1 VPPGGTGEVETSP
14 CGILHSN
21 RCYIAS
27 ALGHKAWTDSN
38 WLLSNGRQSNP
49 WRTSEGS
56 LDALK
61 RNIVVI
67 SMHVWPV
74 TLETF

>member
-1 VPPGGTGEVETSP
+1 MALEKWRNLLVGFFIVIDAIWLVLW
-14 CGILHSN
+14 GIKHELIPIGF
-21 RCYIAS
+21 YVME
-27 ALGHKAWTDSN
+27 GKAT
-38 WLLSNGRQSNP
+38 Q
-49 WRTSEGS
+49 WRTSECS

-74 TLETF
+74 TL